1 MQDFICKYWNVVNV
15 PDISSYIPL
24 INLVCA
30 FKLKIGYLMSQKA
43 NFYSLPS
50 ISVLLNKLL
59 IYNLKLYCMYI
70 VLYCIESRQS
80 VWVLFIEVL
89 GNILSLIV
97 NPGVGFQR
105 LISWGLRCLS
115 RKFMS
120 FMHFLMGGL
129 A

>member
-15 PDISSYIPL
+15 PDSSSYIPL

-59 IYNLKLYCMYI
+59 IYHFMLYLY
-70 VLYCIESRQS
+70 VYCIILYWESPVS
-80 VWVLFIEVL
+80 VSIIYRSA
-89 GNILSLIV
+89 G
-97 NPGVGFQR
+97 
-105 LISWGLRCLS
+105 
-115 RKFMS
+115 
-120 FMHFLMGGL
+120 
-129 A
+129 